1 MLEKLLVG
9 GSLILIMASEFF
21 AIFVYEKSKNKIFNG
36 NKKNEVKRIFFLF
49 LASIIGTVIGIT
61 AAVLLGN

>member
-1 MLEKLLVG
+1 MKKV
-9 GSLILIMASEFF
+9 
-21 AIFVYEKSKNKIFNG
+21 KIKYLTE
-36 NKKNEVKRIFFLF
+36 KKNEVKRIFFLF